1 MNFQSIAAALEVPI
15 NTALA
20 GATPPVKIFFDNV
33 VPVAPDAPKEY
44 VKVNIS
50 FGSISESTLECTLQR
65 ARGAIVI
72 RIYTMKDAGA
82 LRARQLSSLIQSVFN
97 QINAVKKGATGIS
110 MRIQD
115 IEGPL
120 FYQGEKEPQFMAR
133 IEASWQA
140 SNIT

>member
-1 MNFQSIAAALEVPI
+1 
-15 NTALA
+15 
-20 GATPPVKIFFDNV
+20 
-33 VPVAPDAPKEY
+33 
-44 VKVNIS
+44 
-50 FGSISESTLECTLQR
+50 
-65 ARGAIVI
+65 
-72 RIYTMKDAGA
+72 
-82 LRARQLSSLIQSVFN
+82 
-97 QINAVKKGATGIS
+97 

>member
-1 MNFQSIAAALEVPI
+1 
-15 NTALA
+15 
-20 GATPPVKIFFDNV
+20 
-33 VPVAPDAPKEY
+33 
-44 VKVNIS
+44 
-50 FGSISESTLECTLQR
+50 
-65 ARGAIVI
+65 
-72 RIYTMKDAGA
+72 MKDAGA
-82 LRARQLSSLIQSVFN
+82 LRARQLSSLIQSLFN